1 MASQSSLSF
10 MCGLDGQTRKV
21 KYKKFRQ
28 PCGIQPTAC
37 WRALE
42 SGWLKI
48 GDMKYPVTVNQTR
61 SHMAGEEGCSGSC
74 RQQVG
79 ILERKIVQVL
89 MEVLVE
95 ESWIWWNA
103 ERGQAATRSGKVT
116 TVLRDGEAILE
127 NELWVWKPGDD
138 GPILA
143 RVGGA
148 NLPLDG
154 GGTASND

>member
-1 MASQSSLSF
+1 
-10 MCGLDGQTRKV
+10 
-21 KYKKFRQ
+21 
-28 PCGIQPTAC
+28 
-37 WRALE
+37 
-42 SGWLKI
+42 
-48 GDMKYPVTVNQTR
+48 
-61 SHMAGEEGCSGSC
+61 MAGEEGCSGSC